1 MPATGQPVML
11 RRMSPQAPAV
21 VRPCC
26 RSRSK
31 TAGTSG
37 NRIQWSW
44 MFWRV
49 EISPLFWPNRRE
61 ISPITRSCWG
71 VTMPPGIFTRIMK
84 VPTLGLS

>member
-1 MPATGQPVML
+1 
-11 RRMSPQAPAV
+11 
-21 VRPCC
+21 
-26 RSRSK
+26 
-31 TAGTSG
+31 
-37 NRIQWSW
+37 